1 VIEACPNRKLIC
13 AAFTGIDHVDQE
25 AGKARGIILHNA
37 AGYAVHAAS
46 ESANGLMVVVLRRIV
61 SANTTIL
68 TGSDNRELTG
78 HELFRKTLGGCWMRC
93 HRVTGCP
100 PGQRLWLPGVWFRK
114 PTASDRCQLRR
125 IPH

>member
-78 HELFRKTLGGCWMRC
+78 HELFRKTLGAVGCGAIGLQAALLGNAFGC
-93 HRVTGCP
+93 RVFGFES
-100 PGQRLWLPGVWFRK
+100 Q
-114 PTASDRCQLRR
+114 QLR
-125 IPH
+125 IDVS